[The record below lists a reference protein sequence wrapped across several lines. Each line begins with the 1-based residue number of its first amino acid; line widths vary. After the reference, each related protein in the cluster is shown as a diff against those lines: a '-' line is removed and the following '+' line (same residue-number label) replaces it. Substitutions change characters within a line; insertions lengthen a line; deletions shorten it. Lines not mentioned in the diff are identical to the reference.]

1 MGEVRVRFAPSP
13 TGSLHI
19 GGARTALF
27 NWLFARH
34 YGGKFILRVDDT
46 DLQRSTKESMKGI
59 LDGLKWL
66 GIDWDEGP
74 IYQSQRLDEYRKFAN
89 KLLDEGKAYYCFCTK
104 EELEEMRRRAE
115 NEGRPFMYTGK
126 CRNLT
131 REQIEEYLKKGKRP
145 VIRLKVPSEGKTIVH
160 DIIRGD
166 VEFDNSTID
175 DFIIMKS
182 DNMPTYNF
190 ATVVDDYQMGITH
203 VIRAEEHLSNTPKQI
218 LIYESLGLETPQFA
232 HVSMVL
238 APDRSKLSKRHGAT
252 SVQEFEEQGYLPEAI
267 VNYITLLGWMPKDG
281 EEIFDVSK
289 SIKEFTLERVSKN
302 PAVYDV
308 QKLTW
313 INGHYIRNYDLDK
326 LTEAVIPFLK
336 AKNFIVEDF
345 DYEYIKKIVST
356 VREREKTLVD
366 IADAMSYYFTEV
378 NEYEEK
384 GVKKYFTKEKVAEIL
399 KKAAET
405 LKEVEPFD
413 KFTTE
418 KVYRTLVEELQI
430 SSGELFHPTRLA
442 ISGRTFGPGLFD
454 IMELLG
460 KERTIQRIEKALDFI
475 EKMKNPQKY

>member
-1 MGEVRVRFAPSP
+1 MMSEVRVRFAPSP

-34 YGGKFILRVDDT
+34 HGGKFILRVDDT
-46 DLQRSTKESMKGI
+46 DLERSTEESMRGI
-59 LDGLKWL
+59 LEGLQWL

-89 KLLDEGKAYYCFCTK
+89 KLLEEGKAYYCFCTK
-104 EELEEMRRRAE
+104 EELEEMRKQAE
-115 NEGRPFMYTGK
+115 REGRPFMYTGK

-131 REQIEEYLKKGKRP
+131 KEQIENYLKEGKKP
-145 VIRLKVPSEGKTIVH
+145 VIRLKTPREGKTVVH

-182 DNMPTYNF
+182 DGMPTYNF

-203 VIRAEEHLSNTPKQI
+203 IIRAEEHLSNTPKQI
-218 LIYESLGLETPQFA
+218 LIYEALGVPLPQFA

-238 APDRSKLSKRHGAT
+238 APDRTKLSKRHGAT
-252 SVQEFEEQGYLPEAI
+252 SVQEFRDQGYLPEAI
-267 VNYITLLGWMPKDG
+267 VNYITLLGWAPLDG
-281 EEIFDVSK
+281 EEIFDVRK
-289 SIKEFTLERVSKN
+289 SIREFSLERVSKN

-313 INGHYIRNYDLDK
+313 INGHYIRSYDLDK
-326 LTEAVIPFLK
+326 LTQAIIPFLQK
-336 AKNFIVEDF
+336 KGLIGENY
-345 DYEYIKKIVST
+345 DYEYIKKIVSV

-366 IADAMSYYFTEV
+366 IADAMTYYFKEV
-378 NEYEEK
+378 ESYEEK
-384 GVKKYFTKEKVAEIL
+384 GVQKYFTKEGVVDIL

-405 LKEVEPFD
+405 LKNLEPFN
-413 KFTTE
+413 KFTAE
-418 KVYRTLVEELQI
+418 EAYRKLVEELGI
-430 SSGELFHPTRLA
+430 SSSALFHPTRLA

-454 IMELLG
+454 IMEFLG
-460 KERTIQRIEKALDFI
+460 KEKTVARIERAIKFI
-475 EKMKNPQKY
+475 EENIKG

>member
-1 MGEVRVRFAPSP
+1 MMSEVRVRFAPSP

-34 YGGKFILRVDDT
+34 HGGKFILRVDDT
-46 DLQRSTKESMKGI
+46 DLERSTEESMRGI
-59 LDGLKWL
+59 LEGLQWL

-89 KLLDEGKAYYCFCTK
+89 KLLEEGKAYYCFCTK
-104 EELEEMRRRAE
+104 EELEEMRKQAE
-115 NEGRPFMYTGK
+115 REGRPFMYTGK

-131 REQIEEYLKKGKRP
+131 KEQIENYLKEGRKP
-145 VIRLKVPSEGKTIVH
+145 VIRLKTPREGKTVVH

-182 DNMPTYNF
+182 DGMPTYNF

-203 VIRAEEHLSNTPKQI
+203 IIRAEEHLSNTPKQI
-218 LIYESLGLETPQFA
+218 LIYEALGVPLPQFA

-238 APDRSKLSKRHGAT
+238 APDRTKLSKRHGAT
-252 SVQEFEEQGYLPEAI
+252 SVQEFRDQGYLPEAI
-267 VNYITLLGWMPKDG
+267 VNYITLLGWAPLDG
-281 EEIFDVSK
+281 EEIFDVRK
-289 SIKEFTLERVSKN
+289 SIREFSLERVSKN

-313 INGHYIRNYDLDK
+313 INGHYIKSYDLDK
-326 LTEAVIPFLK
+326 LTQAIIPFLQK
-336 AKNFIVEDF
+336 KGLIGENY
-345 DYEYIKKIVST
+345 DYEYIKKIVSV

-366 IADAMSYYFTEV
+366 IADAMTYYFKEV
-378 NEYEEK
+378 ESYEEK
-384 GVKKYFTKEKVAEIL
+384 GVQKYFTKEGVVDIL

-405 LKEVEPFD
+405 LKNLEPFN
-413 KFTTE
+413 KFTAE
-418 KVYRTLVEELQI
+418 EAYRKLVEELGI
-430 SSGELFHPTRLA
+430 SSSALFHPTRLA

-454 IMELLG
+454 IMEFLG
-460 KERTIQRIEKALDFI
+460 KEKTVARIERAIKFI
-475 EKMKNPQKY
+475 EENIKG

>member
-1 MGEVRVRFAPSP
+1 MSEVRARFAPSP

-34 YGGKFILRVDDT
+34 NGGKFILRVDDT
-46 DLQRSTKESMKGI
+46 DLERSTEESMKGI
-59 LDGLKWL
+59 LDGLRWL

-74 IYQSQRLDEYRKFAN
+74 IYQSQRIEEYRKFAN
-89 KLLDEGKAYYCFCTK
+89 KLLEEGKAYYCFCTK
-104 EELEEMRRRAE
+104 EELEEMRKQAE
-115 NEGRPFMYTGK
+115 REGRPPMYTGK

-131 REQIEEYLKKGKRP
+131 KEQIVEYLRQGRKP
-145 VIRLKVPSEGKTIVH
+145 AIRLKVPQQGKTVVH

-166 VEFDNSTID
+166 VEFDNSTFD

-218 LIYESLGLETPQFA
+218 LIYEALGLGIPQFA

-252 SVQEFEEQGYLPEAI
+252 SVQEFRDQGYLPEAI
-267 VNYITLLGWMPKDG
+267 VNYITLLGWMPKGG

-336 AKNFIVEDF
+336 AKNLIREDF
-345 DYEYIKKIVST
+345 DYDYIKKIVSA

-384 GVKKYFTKEKVAEIL
+384 GVKKYFTKEKVVDIL
-399 KKAAET
+399 RKAVVT
-405 LKEVEPFD
+405 LKEVEPFN

-418 KVYRTLVEELQI
+418 ESYRKLVEELQI

-460 KERTIQRIEKALDFI
+460 KERTIERIEKAIDFI
-475 EKMKNPQKY
+475 EKMKK

>member
-1 MGEVRVRFAPSP
+1 MSEVRVRFAPSP

-34 YGGKFILRVDDT
+34 NGGKFILRVDDT
-46 DLQRSTKESMKGI
+46 DLQRSTEESMKGI
-59 LDGLKWL
+59 LDGLRWL

-74 IYQSQRLDEYRKFAN
+74 IYQSQRLEEYRKFAN
-89 KLLDEGKAYYCFCTK
+89 KLLEERKAYYCFCTK
-104 EELEEMRRRAE
+104 EELEEMRKQAE
-115 NEGRPFMYTGK
+115 KEGRPPMYTGK

-131 REQIEEYLKKGKRP
+131 KEQIEEYLRQGRKP
-145 VIRLKVPSEGKTIVH
+145 VIRLKVPQQGKTVVH
-160 DIIRGD
+160 DVIRGD
-166 VEFDNSTID
+166 VEFDNSTFD

-218 LIYESLGLETPQFA
+218 LIYEALGVEIPQFA

-252 SVQEFEEQGYLPEAI
+252 SVQEFRDQGYLPEAI

-336 AKNFIVEDF
+336 AKNLIREDF
-345 DYEYIKKIVST
+345 DYDYIKKIVSA

-384 GVKKYFTKEKVAEIL
+384 GVKKYFTKEKVVDIL
-399 KKAAET
+399 KKAAVT
-405 LKEVEPFD
+405 LKELEPFD

-418 KVYRTLVEELQI
+418 EAYRKLVEELQI

-460 KERTIQRIEKALDFI
+460 KERTIERIEKAMDFI
-475 EKMKNPQKY
+475 EKMKK

>member
-1 MGEVRVRFAPSP
+1 MMSEVRVRFAPSP

-34 YGGKFILRVDDT
+34 HGGKFILRVDDT
-46 DLQRSTKESMKGI
+46 DLERSTEESMRGI
-59 LDGLKWL
+59 LEGLQWL

-89 KLLDEGKAYYCFCTK
+89 KLLEEGKAYYCFCTK
-104 EELEEMRRRAE
+104 EELEEMRKQAE
-115 NEGRPFMYTGK
+115 REGRPFMYTGK

-131 REQIEEYLKKGKRP
+131 KEQIQNYLKEGRKP
-145 VIRLKVPSEGKTIVH
+145 VIRLKTPREGKTVVH

-182 DNMPTYNF
+182 DGMPTYNF

-203 VIRAEEHLSNTPKQI
+203 IIRAEEHLSNTPKQI
-218 LIYESLGLETPQFA
+218 LIYEALGVPLPQFA

-238 APDRSKLSKRHGAT
+238 APDRTKLSKRHGAT
-252 SVQEFEEQGYLPEAI
+252 SVQEFRDQGYLPEAI
-267 VNYITLLGWMPKDG
+267 VNYITLLGWAPSDG
-281 EEIFDVSK
+281 EEIFDVRK
-289 SIKEFTLERVSKN
+289 SIREFSLERVSKN

-313 INGHYIRNYDLDK
+313 INGHYIRSYDLDK
-326 LTEAVIPFLK
+326 LTQAIIPFLQK
-336 AKNFIVEDF
+336 KGLIGENY
-345 DYEYIKKIVST
+345 DYEYIKKIVSV

-366 IADAMSYYFTEV
+366 IADAMTYYFKEV
-378 NEYEEK
+378 ESYEEK
-384 GVKKYFTKEKVAEIL
+384 GVQKYFTKEGVVDIL

-405 LKEVEPFD
+405 LKNLEPFN
-413 KFTTE
+413 KFTAE
-418 KVYRTLVEELQI
+418 EAYRKLVEELGI
-430 SSGELFHPTRLA
+430 SSSALFHPTRLA

-454 IMELLG
+454 IMEFLG
-460 KERTIQRIEKALDFI
+460 KEKTVARIERAIKFI
-475 EKMKNPQKY
+475 EENIKG

>member
-1 MGEVRVRFAPSP
+1 MSEVRVRFAPSP

-34 YGGKFILRVDDT
+34 HGGKFILRVDDT
-46 DLQRSTKESMKGI
+46 DLERSTEESMRGI
-59 LDGLKWL
+59 LEGLQWL

-89 KLLDEGKAYYCFCTK
+89 KLLEEGKAYYCFCTK
-104 EELEEMRRRAE
+104 EELEEMRKQAE
-115 NEGRPFMYTGK
+115 REGRPFMYTGK

-131 REQIEEYLKKGKRP
+131 KEQIENYLKEGRKP
-145 VIRLKVPSEGKTIVH
+145 VIRLKTPREGKTVVH

-182 DNMPTYNF
+182 DGMPTYNF

-203 VIRAEEHLSNTPKQI
+203 IIRAEEHLSNTPKQI
-218 LIYESLGLETPQFA
+218 LIYEALGVPLPQFA

-238 APDRSKLSKRHGAT
+238 APDRTKLSKRHGAT
-252 SVQEFEEQGYLPEAI
+252 SVQEFRDQGYLPEAI
-267 VNYITLLGWMPKDG
+267 VNYITLLGWAPLDG
-281 EEIFDVSK
+281 EEIFDVRK
-289 SIKEFTLERVSKN
+289 SIREFSLERVSKN

-313 INGHYIRNYDLDK
+313 INGHYIKSYDLDK
-326 LTEAVIPFLK
+326 LTQAIIPFLQK
-336 AKNFIVEDF
+336 KGLIGENY
-345 DYEYIKKIVST
+345 DYEYIKKIVSV

-366 IADAMSYYFTEV
+366 IADAMTYYFKEV
-378 NEYEEK
+378 ESYEEK
-384 GVKKYFTKEKVAEIL
+384 GVQKYFTKEGVVDIL

-405 LKEVEPFD
+405 LKNLEPFN
-413 KFTTE
+413 KFTAE
-418 KVYRTLVEELQI
+418 EAYRKLVEELGI
-430 SSGELFHPTRLA
+430 SSSALFHPTRLA

-454 IMELLG
+454 IMEFLG
-460 KERTIQRIEKALDFI
+460 KEKTVARIERAIKFI
-475 EKMKNPQKY
+475 EENIKG

>member
-1 MGEVRVRFAPSP
+1 MSEVRVRFAPSP

-34 YGGKFILRVDDT
+34 HGGKFILRVDDT
-46 DLQRSTKESMKGI
+46 DLERSTEESMRGI
-59 LDGLKWL
+59 LEGLQWL

-89 KLLDEGKAYYCFCTK
+89 KLLEEGKAYYCFCTK
-104 EELEEMRRRAE
+104 EELEEMRKQAE
-115 NEGRPFMYTGK
+115 REGRPFMYTGK

-131 REQIEEYLKKGKRP
+131 KEQIENYLKEGKKP
-145 VIRLKVPSEGKTIVH
+145 VIRLKTPREGKTVVH

-182 DNMPTYNF
+182 DGMPTYNF

-203 VIRAEEHLSNTPKQI
+203 IIRAEEHLSNTPKQI
-218 LIYESLGLETPQFA
+218 LIYEALGVPLPQFA

-238 APDRSKLSKRHGAT
+238 APDRTKLSKRHGAT
-252 SVQEFEEQGYLPEAI
+252 SVQEFRDQGYLPEAI
-267 VNYITLLGWMPKDG
+267 VNYITLLGWAPLDG
-281 EEIFDVSK
+281 EEIFDVRK
-289 SIKEFTLERVSKN
+289 SIREFSLERVSKN

-313 INGHYIRNYDLDK
+313 INGHYIRSYDLDK
-326 LTEAVIPFLK
+326 LTQAIIPFLQK
-336 AKNFIVEDF
+336 KGLIGENY
-345 DYEYIKKIVST
+345 DYEYIKKIVSV

-366 IADAMSYYFTEV
+366 IADAMTYYFKEV
-378 NEYEEK
+378 ESYEEK
-384 GVKKYFTKEKVAEIL
+384 GVQKYFTKEGVVDIL

-405 LKEVEPFD
+405 LKNLEPFN
-413 KFTTE
+413 KFTAE
-418 KVYRTLVEELQI
+418 EAYRKLVEELGI
-430 SSGELFHPTRLA
+430 SSSALFHPTRLA

-454 IMELLG
+454 IMEFLG
-460 KERTIQRIEKALDFI
+460 KEKTVARIERAIKFI
-475 EKMKNPQKY
+475 EENIKG

>member
-1 MGEVRVRFAPSP
+1 MSEVRVRFAPSP

-34 YGGKFILRVDDT
+34 NGGKFILRVDDT
-46 DLQRSTKESMKGI
+46 DLQRSTEESMKGI
-59 LDGLKWL
+59 LEGLRWL

-74 IYQSQRLDEYRKFAN
+74 IYQSQRIEEYRKFAN
-89 KLLDEGKAYYCFCTK
+89 KLLEEGKAYYCFCTK
-104 EELEEMRRRAE
+104 EELEEMRKQAE
-115 NEGRPFMYTGK
+115 KEGRPPMYTGK

-131 REQIEEYLKKGKRP
+131 KEQIEEHLRQGRKP
-145 VIRLKVPSEGKTIVH
+145 VIRLKVPQQGKTVVH
-160 DIIRGD
+160 DVIRGD
-166 VEFDNSTID
+166 VEFDNSTFD

-218 LIYESLGLETPQFA
+218 LIYEALGVEIPQFA

-252 SVQEFEEQGYLPEAI
+252 SVQEFRDQGYLPEAI

-336 AKNFIVEDF
+336 AKNLIREDF
-345 DYEYIKKIVST
+345 DYDYIKKIVSA

-384 GVKKYFTKEKVAEIL
+384 GVKKYFTKEKVVDIL
-399 KKAAET
+399 KKAVVT
-405 LKEVEPFD
+405 LKEIEPFN

-418 KVYRTLVEELQI
+418 EVYRKLVEELQI

-460 KERTIQRIEKALDFI
+460 KERTIERIEKAIDFI
-475 EKMKNPQKY
+475 KKMRK

>member
-1 MGEVRVRFAPSP
+1 MSEVRVRFAPSP

-34 YGGKFILRVDDT
+34 NGGKFILRVDDT
-46 DLQRSTKESMKGI
+46 DLQRSTEESIKGI
-59 LDGLKWL
+59 LEGLRWL

-74 IYQSQRLDEYRKFAN
+74 IYQSQRIEEYRKFAN
-89 KLLDEGKAYYCFCTK
+89 KLLEEGKAYYCFCTK
-104 EELEEMRRRAE
+104 VELEEMRKQAE
-115 NEGRPFMYTGK
+115 REGRPPMYTGK

-131 REQIEEYLKKGKRP
+131 KEQIEEHLRQGRKP
-145 VIRLKVPSEGKTIVH
+145 VIRLKVPQQGKTVVH
-160 DIIRGD
+160 DVIRGD
-166 VEFDNSTID
+166 IEFDNSTFD

-190 ATVVDDYQMGITH
+190 ATVVDDCQMGITH

-218 LIYESLGLETPQFA
+218 LIYEALGAEIPQFA

-252 SVQEFEEQGYLPEAI
+252 SVQEFRDQGYLPEAI

-336 AKNFIVEDF
+336 AKNLIGEDF
-345 DYEYIKKIVST
+345 DYDYIKKIVSA

-384 GVKKYFTKEKVAEIL
+384 GVKKYFTKEKVVDIL
-399 KKAAET
+399 KKAVVT
-405 LKEVEPFD
+405 LKEIEPFN

-418 KVYRTLVEELQI
+418 EAYRKLVEELQI
-430 SSGELFHPTRLA
+430 PSGELFHPTRLA

-460 KERTIQRIEKALDFI
+460 KERTIERIEKAIDFI
-475 EKMKNPQKY
+475 EKMRK

>member
-1 MGEVRVRFAPSP
+1 MMSEVRVRFAPSP

-34 YGGKFILRVDDT
+34 HGGKFILRVDDT
-46 DLQRSTKESMKGI
+46 DLERSTEESMRGI
-59 LDGLKWL
+59 LEGLQWL

-89 KLLDEGKAYYCFCTK
+89 KLLEEGKAYYCFCTK
-104 EELEEMRRRAE
+104 EELEEMRKQAE
-115 NEGRPFMYTGK
+115 REGRPFMYTGK

-131 REQIEEYLKKGKRP
+131 KEQIENYLKEGKKP
-145 VIRLKVPSEGKTIVH
+145 VIRLKTPREGKTVVH

-182 DNMPTYNF
+182 DGMPTYNF

-203 VIRAEEHLSNTPKQI
+203 IIRAEEHLSNTPKQI
-218 LIYESLGLETPQFA
+218 LIYEALGVPLPQFA

-238 APDRSKLSKRHGAT
+238 APDRTKLSKRHGAT
-252 SVQEFEEQGYLPEAI
+252 SVQEFREQGYLPEAI
-267 VNYITLLGWMPKDG
+267 VNYITLLGWAPLDG
-281 EEIFDVSK
+281 EEIFDVRK
-289 SIKEFTLERVSKN
+289 SIKEFSLERVSKN

-313 INGHYIRNYDLDK
+313 INGHYIRSYDLDK
-326 LTEAVIPFLK
+326 LTQAIIPFLQK
-336 AKNFIVEDF
+336 KGLIGENY
-345 DYEYIKKIVST
+345 DYEYIKKIVSV

-366 IADAMSYYFTEV
+366 IADAMTYYFKEV
-378 NEYEEK
+378 ESYEEK
-384 GVKKYFTKEKVAEIL
+384 GVQKYFTKEGVVDIL

-405 LKEVEPFD
+405 LKNLEPFN
-413 KFTTE
+413 KFTAE
-418 KVYRTLVEELQI
+418 EAYRKLVEELGI
-430 SSGELFHPTRLA
+430 SSSALFHPTRLA

-454 IMELLG
+454 IMEFLG
-460 KERTIQRIEKALDFI
+460 KEKTVARIERAIKFI
-475 EKMKNPQKY
+475 EENIKG

>member
-1 MGEVRVRFAPSP
+1 MSEVRARFAPSP

-34 YGGKFILRVDDT
+34 NGGKFILRVDDT
-46 DLQRSTKESMKGI
+46 DLERSTEESMKGI
-59 LDGLKWL
+59 LDGLRWL

-74 IYQSQRLDEYRKFAN
+74 IYQSQRIEEYRKFAN
-89 KLLDEGKAYYCFCTK
+89 KLLEEGKAYYCFCTK
-104 EELEEMRRRAE
+104 EELEEMRKQAE
-115 NEGRPFMYTGK
+115 REGRPPMYTGK

-131 REQIEEYLKKGKRP
+131 KEQIVEYLRQGRKP
-145 VIRLKVPSEGKTIVH
+145 VIRLKVPQQGKTVVH

-166 VEFDNSTID
+166 VEFDNSTFD

-218 LIYESLGLETPQFA
+218 LIYEALGLGIPQFA

-252 SVQEFEEQGYLPEAI
+252 SVQEFRDQGYLPEAI
-267 VNYITLLGWMPKDG
+267 INYITLLGWMPKNG

-336 AKNFIVEDF
+336 AKNLIREDF
-345 DYEYIKKIVST
+345 DYDYIKKIVSA

-384 GVKKYFTKEKVAEIL
+384 GVKKYFTKEKVVDIL
-399 KKAAET
+399 RKAVVT
-405 LKEVEPFD
+405 LKEVEPFN

-418 KVYRTLVEELQI
+418 ESYRKLVEELQI

-460 KERTIQRIEKALDFI
+460 KETTIERIEKAIDFI
-475 EKMKNPQKY
+475 EKMKK

>member
-1 MGEVRVRFAPSP
+1 MSEVRVRFAPSP

-34 YGGKFILRVDDT
+34 HGGKFILRVDDT
-46 DLQRSTKESMKGI
+46 DLERSTEESMRGI
-59 LDGLKWL
+59 LEGLQWL

-89 KLLDEGKAYYCFCTK
+89 KLLEEGKAYYCFCTK
-104 EELEEMRRRAE
+104 EELEEMRKQAE
-115 NEGRPFMYTGK
+115 REGRPFMYTGK

-131 REQIEEYLKKGKRP
+131 KEQIQNYLKEGRKP
-145 VIRLKVPSEGKTIVH
+145 VIRLKTPREGKTVVH

-182 DNMPTYNF
+182 DGMPTYNF

-203 VIRAEEHLSNTPKQI
+203 IIRAEEHLSNTPKQI
-218 LIYESLGLETPQFA
+218 LIYEALGVPLPQFA

-238 APDRSKLSKRHGAT
+238 APDRTKLSKRHGAT
-252 SVQEFEEQGYLPEAI
+252 SVQEFRDQGYLPEAI
-267 VNYITLLGWMPKDG
+267 VNYITLLGWAPSDG
-281 EEIFDVSK
+281 EEIFDVRK
-289 SIKEFTLERVSKN
+289 SIREFSLERVSKN

-313 INGHYIRNYDLDK
+313 INGHYIRSYDLDK
-326 LTEAVIPFLK
+326 LTQAIIPFLQK
-336 AKNFIVEDF
+336 KGLIGENY
-345 DYEYIKKIVST
+345 DYEYIKKIVSV

-366 IADAMSYYFTEV
+366 IADAMTYYFKEV
-378 NEYEEK
+378 ESYEEK
-384 GVKKYFTKEKVAEIL
+384 GVQKYFTKEGVVDIL

-405 LKEVEPFD
+405 LKNLEPFN
-413 KFTTE
+413 KFTAE
-418 KVYRTLVEELQI
+418 EAYRKLVEELGI
-430 SSGELFHPTRLA
+430 SSSALFHPTRLA

-454 IMELLG
+454 IMEFLG
-460 KERTIQRIEKALDFI
+460 KEKTVARIERAIKFI
-475 EKMKNPQKY
+475 EENIKG

>member
-1 MGEVRVRFAPSP
+1 MSEVRVRFAPSP

-34 YGGKFILRVDDT
+34 NGGKFILRVDDT
-46 DLQRSTKESMKGI
+46 DLQRSTEESMKGI
-59 LDGLKWL
+59 LEGLRWL

-74 IYQSQRLDEYRKFAN
+74 IYQSQRIEEYRKFAN
-89 KLLDEGKAYYCFCTK
+89 KLLEKGKAYYCFCTK
-104 EELEEMRRRAE
+104 EELEEMRKQAE
-115 NEGRPFMYTGK
+115 KEGKPPMYTGK

-131 REQIEEYLKKGKRP
+131 KEQIEEHLRQGRKP
-145 VIRLKVPSEGKTIVH
+145 VIRLKVPQQGKTVVH
-160 DIIRGD
+160 DVIRGD
-166 VEFDNSTID
+166 VEFDNSTFD

-218 LIYESLGLETPQFA
+218 LIYEALGVEIPQFA

-252 SVQEFEEQGYLPEAI
+252 SVQEFRDQGYLPEAI

-336 AKNFIVEDF
+336 AKNLIKEDF
-345 DYEYIKKIVST
+345 DYDYIKKIVSA

-384 GVKKYFTKEKVAEIL
+384 GVKKYFTKEKVVDIL
-399 KKAAET
+399 KKAVVT
-405 LKEVEPFD
+405 LKEVEPFN

-418 KVYRTLVEELQI
+418 EAYRKLVEELQI

-460 KERTIQRIEKALDFI
+460 KERTIERIEKAIDFI
-475 EKMKNPQKY
+475 EKMRK

>member
-1 MGEVRVRFAPSP
+1 MSEVRVRFAPSP

-34 YGGKFILRVDDT
+34 HGGKFILRVDDT
-46 DLQRSTKESMKGI
+46 DLERSTEESMRGI
-59 LDGLKWL
+59 LEGLQWL

-89 KLLDEGKAYYCFCTK
+89 KLLEEGKAYYCFCTK
-104 EELEEMRRRAE
+104 EELEEMRKQAE
-115 NEGRPFMYTGK
+115 REGRPFMYTGK

-131 REQIEEYLKKGKRP
+131 KEQIENYLKEGRKP
-145 VIRLKVPSEGKTIVH
+145 VIRLKTPREGKTVVH

-182 DNMPTYNF
+182 DGMPTYNF

-203 VIRAEEHLSNTPKQI
+203 IIRAEEHLSNTPKQI
-218 LIYESLGLETPQFA
+218 LIYEALGVPLPQFA

-238 APDRSKLSKRHGAT
+238 APDRTKLSKRHGAT
-252 SVQEFEEQGYLPEAI
+252 SVQEFRDQGYLPEAI
-267 VNYITLLGWMPKDG
+267 VNYITLLGWAPLDG
-281 EEIFDVSK
+281 EEIFDVRK
-289 SIKEFTLERVSKN
+289 SIREFSLERVSKN

-313 INGHYIRNYDLDK
+313 INGHYIRSYDLDK
-326 LTEAVIPFLK
+326 LTQAIIPFLQK
-336 AKNFIVEDF
+336 KGLIGENY
-345 DYEYIKKIVST
+345 DYEYIKKIVSV

-366 IADAMSYYFTEV
+366 IADAMTYYFKEV
-378 NEYEEK
+378 ESYEEK
-384 GVKKYFTKEKVAEIL
+384 GVQKYFTKEGVVDIL

-405 LKEVEPFD
+405 LKNLEPFN
-413 KFTTE
+413 KFTAE
-418 KVYRTLVEELQI
+418 EAYRKLVEELGI
-430 SSGELFHPTRLA
+430 SSSALFHPTRLA

-454 IMELLG
+454 IMEFLG
-460 KERTIQRIEKALDFI
+460 KEKTVARIERAIKFI
-475 EKMKNPQKY
+475 EENIKG

>member
-1 MGEVRVRFAPSP
+1 MSEVRVRFAPSP

-34 YGGKFILRVDDT
+34 NGGKFILRVDDT
-46 DLQRSTKESMKGI
+46 DLQRSTEESMKGI
-59 LDGLKWL
+59 LEGLKWL

-74 IYQSQRLDEYRKFAN
+74 IYQSQRLEEYRKFAN
-89 KLLDEGKAYYCFCTK
+89 KLLKEGKAYYCFCTK
-104 EELEEMRRRAE
+104 EELEEMRKQAE
-115 NEGRPFMYTGK
+115 KEGRPPMYTGK

-131 REQIEEYLKKGKRP
+131 KEQIEEYLRQGKKP
-145 VIRLKVPSEGKTIVH
+145 VIRLKVPQQGKTVVH

-166 VEFDNSTID
+166 VEFDNSTFD

-218 LIYESLGLETPQFA
+218 LIFEALGLEIPQFA

-252 SVQEFEEQGYLPEAI
+252 SVQEFRDQGYLPEAI
-267 VNYITLLGWMPKDG
+267 VNYITLLGWIPKDG

-302 PAVYDV
+302 PAIYDV

-326 LTEAVIPFLK
+326 LTEVVIPFLK
-336 AKNFIVEDF
+336 AKNFIGEDF
-345 DYEYIKKIVST
+345 DYDYIKKIVSV

-366 IADAMSYYFTEV
+366 VADAMSYYFTEV

-384 GVKKYFTKEKVAEIL
+384 GVKKYFTKEKVVDIL
-399 KKAAET
+399 KKAVVT
-405 LKEVEPFD
+405 LKEVEPFN

-418 KVYRTLVEELQI
+418 EAYRKLVEELQI

-460 KERTIQRIEKALDFI
+460 KERTIKRIEKAIDFI
-475 EKMKNPQKY
+475 QKMRK

>member
-46 DLQRSTKESMKGI
+46 DLQRSTEESMKGI

-131 REQIEEYLKKGKRP
+131 REQIEEYLKKGKKP

-218 LIYESLGLETPQFA
+218 LIYEALGLETPQFA

-281 EEIFDVSK
+281 EEIFGVSK

-336 AKNFIVEDF
+336 DKNLIREEF
-345 DYEYIKKIVST
+345 DYDYIKKIVSI

-418 KVYRTLVEELQI
+418 KVYRKLVEELQI

-475 EKMKNPQKY
+475 EKMKNP

>member
-1 MGEVRVRFAPSP
+1 MMSEVRVRFAPSP

-34 YGGKFILRVDDT
+34 HGGKFILRVDDT
-46 DLQRSTKESMKGI
+46 DLERSTEESMRGI
-59 LDGLKWL
+59 LEGLQWL

-89 KLLDEGKAYYCFCTK
+89 KLLEEGKAYYCFCTK
-104 EELEEMRRRAE
+104 EELEEMRKQAE
-115 NEGRPFMYTGK
+115 REGRPFMYTGK

-131 REQIEEYLKKGKRP
+131 KEQIENYLKEGKKP
-145 VIRLKVPSEGKTIVH
+145 VIRLKTPREGKTVVH

-182 DNMPTYNF
+182 DGMPTYNF

-203 VIRAEEHLSNTPKQI
+203 IIRAEEHLSNTPKQI
-218 LIYESLGLETPQFA
+218 LIYEALGVPLPQFA

-238 APDRSKLSKRHGAT
+238 APDRTKLSKRHGAT
-252 SVQEFEEQGYLPEAI
+252 SVQEFREQGYLPEAI
-267 VNYITLLGWMPKDG
+267 VNYITLLGWAPLDG
-281 EEIFDVSK
+281 EEIFDVRK
-289 SIKEFTLERVSKN
+289 SIREFSLERVSKN

-313 INGHYIRNYDLDK
+313 INGHYIRSYDLDK
-326 LTEAVIPFLK
+326 LTQAIIPFLQK
-336 AKNFIVEDF
+336 KGLIGENY
-345 DYEYIKKIVST
+345 DYEYIKKIVSV

-366 IADAMSYYFTEV
+366 IADAMTYYFKEV
-378 NEYEEK
+378 ESYEEK
-384 GVKKYFTKEKVAEIL
+384 GVQKYFTKEGVVDIL

-405 LKEVEPFD
+405 LKNLEPFN
-413 KFTTE
+413 KFTAE
-418 KVYRTLVEELQI
+418 EAYRKLVEELGI
-430 SSGELFHPTRLA
+430 SSSALFHPTRLA

-454 IMELLG
+454 IMEFLG
-460 KERTIQRIEKALDFI
+460 KEKTVARIERAIKFI
-475 EKMKNPQKY
+475 EENIKG

>member
-218 LIYESLGLETPQFA
+218 LIYEALGLETPQFA

-336 AKNFIVEDF
+336 DKNLIREEF
-345 DYEYIKKIVST
+345 DYDYIKKIVSI

-418 KVYRTLVEELQI
+418 KVYRKLVEELQI

-475 EKMKNPQKY
+475 EKMKNP

>member
-1 MGEVRVRFAPSP
+1 MSEVRVRFAPSP

-34 YGGKFILRVDDT
+34 HGGKFILRVDDT
-46 DLQRSTKESMKGI
+46 DLERSTEESMRGI
-59 LDGLKWL
+59 LEGLQWL

-89 KLLDEGKAYYCFCTK
+89 KLLEEGKAYYCFCTK
-104 EELEEMRRRAE
+104 EELEEMRKQAE
-115 NEGRPFMYTGK
+115 REGRPFMYTGK

-131 REQIEEYLKKGKRP
+131 KEQIENYLKEGRKP
-145 VIRLKVPSEGKTIVH
+145 VIRLKTPREGKTVVH

-182 DNMPTYNF
+182 DGMPTYNF

-203 VIRAEEHLSNTPKQI
+203 IIRAEEHLSNTPKQI
-218 LIYESLGLETPQFA
+218 LIYEALGVPLPQFA

-238 APDRSKLSKRHGAT
+238 APDRTKLSKRHGAT
-252 SVQEFEEQGYLPEAI
+252 SVQEFRDQGYLPEAI
-267 VNYITLLGWMPKDG
+267 VNYITLLGWAPLDG
-281 EEIFDVSK
+281 EEIFDVRK
-289 SIKEFTLERVSKN
+289 SIREFSLERVSKN

-313 INGHYIRNYDLDK
+313 INGHYIRSYDLDK
-326 LTEAVIPFLK
+326 LTQAIIPFLQK
-336 AKNFIVEDF
+336 KGLIGENY
-345 DYEYIKKIVST
+345 DYEYIKKIVSV
-356 VREREKTLVD
+356 VREREKTLVY
-366 IADAMSYYFTEV
+366 IADAMTYYFKEV
-378 NEYEEK
+378 ESYEEK
-384 GVKKYFTKEKVAEIL
+384 GVQKYFTKEGVVDIL

-405 LKEVEPFD
+405 LKNLEPFN
-413 KFTTE
+413 KFTAE
-418 KVYRTLVEELQI
+418 EAYRKLVEELGI
-430 SSGELFHPTRLA
+430 SSSALFHPTRLA

-454 IMELLG
+454 IMEFLG
-460 KERTIQRIEKALDFI
+460 KEKTVARIERAIKFI
-475 EKMKNPQKY
+475 EENIKG

>member
-34 YGGKFILRVDDT
+34 NRGKFILRVDDT
-46 DLQRSTKESMKGI
+46 DLQRSTEESMKGI
-59 LDGLKWL
+59 LEGLRWL

-74 IYQSQRLDEYRKFAN
+74 IYQSQRLEEYRKFAD
-89 KLLDEGKAYYCFCTK
+89 KLLKEGKAYYCFCTK
-104 EELEEMRRRAE
+104 EELEEMRRQAE
-115 NEGRPFMYTGK
+115 KEGRPPMYTGK

-131 REQIEEYLKKGKRP
+131 EEQIERYLKEGRKP
-145 VIRLKVPSEGKTIVH
+145 VIRLKVPRKGKTIVK

-203 VIRAEEHLSNTPKQI
+203 IIRAEEHLSNTPKQI
-218 LIYESLGLETPQFA
+218 LIYQVLGVEIPKFA

-252 SVQEFEEQGYLPEAI
+252 SVQEFRDQGYLPEAI

-289 SIKEFTLERVSKN
+289 SIREFTLKRVSKN
-302 PAVYDV
+302 PAIYDI

-336 AKNFIVEDF
+336 AKNLIRENF
-345 DYEYIKKIVST
+345 DYDYIKKIVSA

-384 GVKKYFTKEKVAEIL
+384 GVKKYFTKEKVVDIL
-399 KKAAET
+399 KKAVVT
-405 LKEVEPFD
+405 LKEIEPFN

-418 KVYRTLVEELQI
+418 EAYRKLVEELQI

-460 KERTIQRIEKALDFI
+460 KERTIERIEKAIDFI
-475 EKMKNPQKY
+475 EKMRK

>member
-1 MGEVRVRFAPSP
+1 MMSEVRVRFAPSP

-34 YGGKFILRVDDT
+34 HGGKFILRVDDT
-46 DLQRSTKESMKGI
+46 DLERSTEESMRGI
-59 LDGLKWL
+59 LEGLQWL

-89 KLLDEGKAYYCFCTK
+89 KLLEEGKAYYCFCTK
-104 EELEEMRRRAE
+104 EELEEMRKQAE
-115 NEGRPFMYTGK
+115 REGRPFMYTGK

-131 REQIEEYLKKGKRP
+131 KEQIENYLKEGRKP
-145 VIRLKVPSEGKTIVH
+145 VIRLKTPREGKTVVH

-182 DNMPTYNF
+182 DGMPTYNF

-203 VIRAEEHLSNTPKQI
+203 IIRAEEHLSNTPKQI
-218 LIYESLGLETPQFA
+218 LIYEALGVPLPQFA

-238 APDRSKLSKRHGAT
+238 APDRTKLSKRHGAT
-252 SVQEFEEQGYLPEAI
+252 SVQEFRDQGYLPEAI
-267 VNYITLLGWMPKDG
+267 VNYITLLGWAPLDG
-281 EEIFDVSK
+281 EEIFDVRK
-289 SIKEFTLERVSKN
+289 SIREFSLERVSKN

-313 INGHYIRNYDLDK
+313 INGHYIRSYDLDK
-326 LTEAVIPFLK
+326 LTQAIIPFLQK
-336 AKNFIVEDF
+336 KGLIGENY
-345 DYEYIKKIVST
+345 DYEYIKKIVSV
-356 VREREKTLVD
+356 VREREKTLVY
-366 IADAMSYYFTEV
+366 IADAMTYYFKEV
-378 NEYEEK
+378 ESYEEK
-384 GVKKYFTKEKVAEIL
+384 GVQKYFTKEGVVDIL

-405 LKEVEPFD
+405 LKNLEPFN
-413 KFTTE
+413 KFTAE
-418 KVYRTLVEELQI
+418 EAYRKLVEELGI
-430 SSGELFHPTRLA
+430 SSSALFHPTRLA

-454 IMELLG
+454 IMEFLG
-460 KERTIQRIEKALDFI
+460 KEKTVARIERAIKFI
-475 EKMKNPQKY
+475 EENIKG